1 MAEFLKSEDC
11 QHPFFLHWI
20 TDSYHYEIYHKDE
33 KHDTQ
38 NTWEEPNKL
47 SLLSGMTMKC
57 SERVMCLI
65 QSDGSQLQIFQEP

>member
-38 NTWEEPNKL
+38 NTWEEPNKDVPFVRNDNEMFRE
-47 SLLSGMTMKC
+47 GD
-57 SERVMCLI
+57 V
-65 QSDGSQLQIFQEP
+65 SDTE